1 MRVIQEQ
8 ADRGWPV
15 PKQELPEFVIDEAP
29 LQFQCSFGVFPKGDY
44 ASICYC
50 TDEARAKLVCEA
62 LNFYRR
68 NNKGDTK

>member
-1 MRVIQEQ
+1 MENEKRKPWV
-8 ADRGWPV
+8 G
-15 PKQELPEFVIDEAP
+15 KLPEFIVEEAP
-29 LQFQCSFGVFPKGDY
+29 MQFQCSFGVFPREDY